1 MKQSKKSKM
10 LDILQKKKWPIF
22 SNRTVA
28 QVGRREKEEDHKI
41 KVNRND
47 TTTYSECVIYL
58 NLDSIL
64 SNVKV
69 TFFWDK
75 LGKRNVD

>member
-10 LDILQKKKWPIF
+10 LDILQKKKNDPF
-22 SNRTVA
+22 SLTEQWHRLE
-28 QVGRREKEEDHKI
+28 GREKEEDHKI

-69 TFFWDK
+69 TFF
-75 LGKRNVD
+75 